1 MLTCIGNFSENAEN
15 LAKAGGRAIGKIIS
29 TKYNNKDIR
38 FNAYEKLYFPVLDY
52 TSIVWGYNNPNR

>member
-1 MLTCIGNFSENAEN
+1 MLTCTGNFSEHAEN

-38 FNAYEKLYFPVLDY
+38 FNAYEKPYFTHVSFLSWTMHP
-52 TSIVWGYNNPNR
+52 